1 MPPQMNEQGIR
12 IRPNNK
18 LSDTDKA
25 FVTINYPYFTDP
37 AAPSIAGVSS
47 DPSKQPTPLQK
58 FTDAL
63 DIAGVAGDTRQ
74 TILDYFAK
82 GDWQQIRYTFTD
94 WCTSTRL
101 ARKAAQG
108 AKLTDDGDLPSGF
121 TQGCLT
127 ESLSDELKSSTSGS
141 GAAHGV
147 ATSFD
152 NLWMP
157 GLPVTYAF
165 LQPATFATPYRVK
178 RVKDTLNAYA
188 ARANLNLQQV
198 SWGPTIKP
206 ADIRI
211 WFGDIPKKN
220 VIGWSMVGKDSIG
233 VARKQ
238 EAIDFRGGS
247 VDSSVVFS
255 LDALPADKAPS
266 STDAQKTESKLLF
279 HELGHALGLK
289 HEHESPNTKTKDTPA
304 TDVSI
309 ATFFDEDSIMLYPGR
324 ELLSTTDWEKF
335 RDFFDPRTTEY
346 TFVPSKMDYAFL
358 AVSA

>member
-1 MPPQMNEQGIR
+1 MPPEMNEQGIR

-25 FVTINYPYFTDP
+25 FVTINYPYFTTP
-37 AAPSIAGVSS
+37 AALTAEVSS
-47 DPSKQPTPLQK
+47 DPSKHWPSPLQN

-74 TILDYFAK
+74 TILDYFAQR
-82 GDWQQIRYTFTD
+82 DWQQIRYTFTD

-108 AKLTDDGDLPSGF
+108 TKPTDDGDLPSGF

-147 ATSFD
+147 ATTLD

-157 GLPVTYAF
+157 GQTVTYAF
-165 LQPATFATPYRVK
+165 LQAATFATPYRVK

-188 ARANLNLQQV
+188 ARANLDLQEV
-198 SWGPTIKP
+198 AWGPTVPP
-206 ADIRI
+206 AHIRI

-220 VIGWSMVGKDSIG
+220 VIGWSLVAKDSIG
-233 VARKQ
+233 LVRTD
-238 EAIDFRGGS
+238 EAINLRGGS
-247 VDSSVVFS
+247 VDSSVVFA
-255 LDALPADKAPS
+255 LGTLPADKAPTS
-266 STDAQKTESKLLF
+266 SDAQKTESKLLY

-309 ATFFDEDSIMLYPGR
+309 ASFYDEDSVMLYPGR
-324 ELLSTTDWEKF
+324 ELLSTTAWEKF
-335 RDFFDPRTTEY
+335 RDFFDPRTTDY
-346 TFVPSKMDYAFL
+346 TFVPSKIDYAFL
-358 AVSA
+358 AVSP

>member
-1 MPPQMNEQGIR
+1 MPPEMNEQGIR

-25 FVTINYPYFTDP
+25 FVTINYPYFTTP
-37 AAPSIAGVSS
+37 AALTAEVSS
-47 DPSKQPTPLQK
+47 DPSKHWPSPLQN

-74 TILDYFAK
+74 TILDYFAQR
-82 GDWQQIRYTFTD
+82 DWQQIRYTFTD

-108 AKLTDDGDLPSGF
+108 TKPTDDGDLPSGF

-127 ESLSDELKSSTSGS
+127 ESLSDELKSNTSGP

-147 ATSFD
+147 ATTLD

-157 GLPVTYAF
+157 GQTVTYAF
-165 LQPATFATPYRVK
+165 LQAATFATPYRVK

-188 ARANLNLQQV
+188 ARANLDLQEV
-198 SWGPTIKP
+198 AWGPTVPP
-206 ADIRI
+206 AHIRI

-220 VIGWSMVGKDSIG
+220 VIGWSLVAKDSIG
-233 VARKQ
+233 LVRTD
-238 EAIDFRGGS
+238 EAINLRGGS
-247 VDSSVVFS
+247 VDSSVVFA
-255 LDALPADKAPS
+255 LGTLPADKAPTS
-266 STDAQKTESKLLF
+266 SDAQKTESKLLY

-309 ATFFDEDSIMLYPGR
+309 ASFYDEDSVMLYPGR
-324 ELLSTTDWEKF
+324 ELLSTTAWEKF
-335 RDFFDPRTTEY
+335 RDFFDPRTTDY
-346 TFVPSKMDYAFL
+346 TFVPSKIDYAFL
-358 AVSA
+358 AVSP

>member
-1 MPPQMNEQGIR
+1 MPPEMNEQGIR

-25 FVTINYPYFTDP
+25 FVTINYPYFTNP
-37 AAPSIAGVSS
+37 APSTPNASS
-47 DPSKQPTPLQK
+47 DPSKQPTNLQK

-74 TILDYFAK
+74 IILDYFAK

-101 ARKAAQG
+101 ARKAAKG
-108 AKLTDDGDLPSGF
+108 AKRTDDGDLPSGF

-147 ATSFD
+147 ATSLD
-152 NLWMP
+152 SLWTP
-157 GLPVTYAF
+157 GQTVTYAF

-188 ARANLNLQQV
+188 ARANLDLQEV
-198 SWGPTIKP
+198 AYGPTLPP
-206 ADIRI
+206 AHIRI

-220 VIGWSMVGKDSIG
+220 VIGWSLVAKDSIG
-233 VARKQ
+233 VERNQ
-238 EAIDFRGGS
+238 PAIDLRGGS
-247 VDSSVVFS
+247 VDSSVVFA
-255 LDALPADKAPS
+255 LGTLPADKAPTS
-266 STDAQKTESKLLF
+266 SDAQKTESKLLY
-279 HELGHALGLK
+279 HELGHALGLR
-289 HEHESPNTKTKDTPA
+289 HEHESPNTKTTDIPV

-309 ATFFDEDSIMLYPGR
+309 ATFYDKDSVMLYPGR
-324 ELLSTTDWEKF
+324 ELLSTTAWEKF
-335 RDFFDPRTTEY
+335 RDFFDPRTTDY

-358 AVSA
+358 AVSP